1 MVPNAASEHAL
12 RMQARARPG
21 SDRRLTQ
28 RLARAFIAIAVL
40 IIATLLVTGACFAA
54 FLGHFEPAV
63 NTLISGRDAVDEVH
77 NGMLDEETALR
88 GYLDSGDQTFL
99 ATYYAGQAEIA
110 AGDFASISLATRPDL
125 VAEVITLRVEQQRWL
140 SEWATPALDIER
152 AVTGAAERESFLL
165 SGKALFDRYRA
176 ANDALTAQV
185 NSDVA
190 GEQNAEHNVVLIALA
205 VSLGM
210 LVFTIVVARR
220 QHRALRASIV
230 TPINDLLSTMRSVSA
245 GDLSARPV
253 GVGPLE
259 LREVADELGRMTLT
273 LAEERSRIAGLE
285 VEARS
290 QAGRLGLIVNVGR
303 EISGSLSLRYVA
315 EAVAKAALTISGF
328 NAARMWIINAD
339 GRELNVVHDTEFGRD
354 QVTLDVA
361 VQLGD
366 GLVGRAGQFGRM
378 LATLTTGALATEYRV
393 GTRIA
398 ALAVPMIVGARIV
411 GVLELT
417 SAEPAALDESSVDV
431 MHSLAGQAATAIEAA
446 RFHQSADE
454 LSHTDA
460 LTHLPNRRRL
470 ELDLDVEIA
479 RSLRYNRPIACI
491 MLDVDHF
498 KMVND
503 VHGHQAGDE
512 ILSEFGSAFSSTLR
526 ETDTA
531 YRYGGEEF
539 CVLLR
544 ETDADAAAIVAERLR
559 VEIAARFAGN
569 LGAATVTASLG
580 VAAIPGDAIDAKTLV
595 AAADRALYA
604 AKAAGRNCVRRAT
617 AIPTVR
623 SGATRAR
630 SRPTPGPPL
639 PIIVKDTPAAS

>member
-1 MVPNAASEHAL
+1 
-12 RMQARARPG
+12 MQAKARAG
-21 SDRRLTQ
+21 SDRSLTQ
-28 RLARAFIAIAVL
+28 RLGRAFIAVAVL

-54 FLGHFEPAV
+54 FLGHFEPSV
-63 NTLISGRDAVDEVH
+63 NTLISGRDGVNKVQ
-77 NGMLDEETALR
+77 NGMLDEESGLR
-88 GYLDSGDQTFL
+88 GYLDGGDQAFL
-99 ATYYAGQAEIA
+99 APYYAGQTEILE
-110 AGDFASISLATRPDL
+110 GDTASISLATRTDL
-125 VAEVITLRVEQQRWL
+125 VDEIITMRVDQQRWL

-152 AVTGAAERESFLL
+152 AVTGLAQRDSFLL
-165 SGKALFDRYRA
+165 SGKVLFDRYQA
-176 ANDALTAQV
+176 ASDNLTAQV
-185 NSDVA
+185 NADIA
-190 GEQNAEHNVVLIALA
+190 GEQTAEHNVVLVALA
-205 VSLGM
+205 VSFGM

-230 TPINDLLSTMRSVSA
+230 TPINDLLTTMQKVSS
-245 GDLSARPV
+245 GDLSARPA
-253 GVGPLE
+253 GVGPPE

-273 LAEERSRIAGLE
+273 LVEERSRMVGLE
-285 VEARS
+285 AEARS
-290 QAGRLGLIVNVGR
+290 QARRLGLIVNVGR

-328 NAARMWIINAD
+328 GAARMWIINAD
-339 GRELNVVHDTEFGRD
+339 RHELNVVHDTELDHG
-354 QVTLDVA
+354 QTSLDVSL
-361 VQLGD
+361 QLGE

-378 LATLTTGALATEYRV
+378 LATLTTGSLATEYRA

-417 SAEPAALDESSVDV
+417 SADPAALDESSVDV

-460 LTHLPNRRRL
+460 LTRLPNRRRL
-470 ELDLDVEIA
+470 ELDLDLEIA

-512 ILSEFGSAFSSTLR
+512 ILSEFGDAFSGSLR

-544 ETDADAAAIVAERLR
+544 ETDAAAAAVVAERLR
-559 VEIAARFAGN
+559 EEIATRFAGN
-569 LGAATVTASLG
+569 RGSATVTASLG
-580 VAAIPGDAIDAKTLV
+580 VAAIPSDAIDAKTLV

-604 AKAAGRNCVRRAT
+604 AKAAGRNCVVRAV
-617 AIPTVR
+617 PMRTVR
-623 SGATRAR
+623 SGGARGR
-630 SRPTPGPPL
+630 SRPTAGPLL
-639 PIIVKDTPAAS
+639 PVVVKDTPAAF